1 MRPII
6 FRTLSREYRLHAPSP
21 EAHEQLRFMEATP
34 DLPEVELEAVDIE
47 VVARD
52 GFLAATLPNGRLI
65 EGTANHL
72 LGALHGLVLRDVVS
86 TEHGA
91 PLLHGATVVIGG
103 RRLLLVGHTGAGKST
118 LSLHLALH
126 GHGVE
131 GDEHL
136 VVRAAEV
143 VARPRTLRLKSGTLS
158 LIAGLPAAALSA
170 PSIAGWDGGLI
181 RAVSPAL
188 AGGAWVIRP
197 GPLAGIVFLV
207 ANHGGRS
214 AARRIAAEDSFQR
227 LMREVLLPP
236 SGVALAAG
244 RIRQLSLVTPAFQL
258 LLGDL
263 DTAEWHLSSI
273 AALLT

>member
-1 MRPII
+1 
-6 FRTLSREYRLHAPSP
+6 
-21 EAHEQLRFMEATP
+21 MEATP
-34 DLPEVELEAVDIE
+34 DLPEVELEMVDIE

-72 LGALHGLVLRDVVS
+72 LGALHGLVLNDVIAS
-86 TEHGA
+86 EHGA
-91 PLLHGATVVIGG
+91 PLLHGATVVVGG
-103 RRLLLVGHTGAGKST
+103 RRLLLVAHKGAGKST

-158 LIAGLPAAALSA
+158 LIAGLPAAILDA
-170 PSIAGWDGGLI
+170 PSVANWDGGLI

-188 AGGAWVIRP
+188 AAGTWVIRP

-214 AARRIAAEDSFQR
+214 AARRIGIEDAFRR

-236 SGVALAAG
+236 GGVAVAAG
-244 RIRQLSLVTPAFQL
+244 RIRQLSQATPAYQL

-263 DTAEWHLSSI
+263 ETAEWHLANI

>member
-1 MRPII
+1 MHPII
-6 FRTLSREYRLHAPSP
+6 FRTLSREYRLHTPSP
-21 EAHEQLRFMEATP
+21 EAREQLRFIEATP
-34 DLPEVELEAVDIE
+34 DLPGSELEPVDIE
-47 VVARD
+47 VAARD
-52 GFLAATLPNGRLI
+52 GFLAAMLPSGKLA
-65 EGTANHL
+65 EGSANHL
-72 LGALHGLVLRDVVS
+72 LGILHELVMRDVIAS
-86 TEHGA
+86 ERGA

-103 RRLLLVGHTGAGKST
+103 RRLLLVAHKGAGKST

-143 VARPRTLRLKSGTLS
+143 IARPRTLRLKAGTLS
-158 LIAGLPAAALSA
+158 LVAGLPAAILDA
-170 PSIAGWDGGLI
+170 PSVAGWDGGLI

-188 AGGAWVIRP
+188 AGSEWVIRP

-214 AARRIAAEDSFQR
+214 AARRIAAGDAFQR

-236 SGVALAAG
+236 SGVAMAAG
-244 RIRQLSLVTPAFQL
+244 RIRQLSQATPAFQL
-258 LLGDL
+258 LLGEL
-263 DTAEWHLSSI
+263 DTAEWHLANI